1 MYDPVNLTR
10 FLQNQPTGSDE
21 STLQLSE
28 LLRKLSRHFDDR
40 CHEQIL
46 RAHRA
51 RRRQQRQSRAEKL
64 RPYEPQSKLPE
75 ELYRRCSSRR
85 PRL

>member
-1 MYDPVNLTR
+1 MYDPVNLSR
-10 FLQNQPTGSDE
+10 FLQNQPAGSDE
-21 STLQLSE
+21 STLQLSQ
-28 LLRKLSRHFDDR
+28 LLRRLSRHFDDC

-46 RAHRA
+46 RAYRA
-51 RRRQQRQSRAEKL
+51 RRGQRRKSLVEKR

-75 ELYRRCSSRR
+75 EFYRRFSPRG

>member
-1 MYDPVNLTR
+1 MYDPVNLSR

-28 LLRKLSRHFDDR
+28 LLRRLSRHFDDSY
-40 CHEQIL
+40 HEQIL
-46 RAHRA
+46 QAHRA
-51 RRRQQRQSRAEKL
+51 RRRQRRQSLAE
-64 RPYEPQSKLPE
+64 RPSPHEPQSKLPE
-75 ELYRRCSSRR
+75 EFYRRFSPRG